1 MVDNCT
7 LVAHTDPKS
16 LVSEAYRI
24 LRTNIQ
30 FSCVDRQ
37 MKTFVVTSSNPMEG
51 KTTTIANL
59 AVTFAQAD
67 KRVLLI
73 DCDLRKPQL
82 HKMFGIPGREGLTNI
97 IACHDDYRKYIQKSD
112 VPNLYILP
120 CGTIPPNPSEL
131 LASNTMK
138 QFVLDVSND
147 YDYIFMD
154 APPVGNVTDAAILS
168 TLVDGT
174 ILVANS
180 GHISGDALKKAKE
193 ALVNVNA
200 NIFGV
205 VLNKLD
211 KGANRKYYNYN
222 YYYNRE
228 YDDGQKKRKKR
239 RNSASQFD
247 DRLSLSLF
255 SQENRP
261 LV

>member
-1 MVDNCT
+1 MVESCT
-7 LVAHTDPKS
+7 LVTHKDPKS
-16 LVSEAYRI
+16 LVSEAYRV

-37 MKTFVVTSSNPMEG
+37 MKSFVITSSNPMEG

-67 KRVLLI
+67 KKVLLI

-82 HKMFGIPGREGLTNI
+82 HRMFDVPGTEGLTNI
-97 IACHDDYRKYIQKSD
+97 IACHDDYRKYIKECD

-131 LASNTMK
+131 LASNTMR
-138 QFVLDVSND
+138 QFVKDVIND
-147 YDYIFMD
+147 FDYIFMD
-154 APPVGNVTDAAILS
+154 APPVGNVTDAAVIS
-168 TLVDGT
+168 TMVDGT

-180 GHISGDALKKAKE
+180 GHVSGEALKKAKE

-205 VLNKLD
+205 VLNRLD
-211 KGANRKYYNYN
+211 KGANRKYYS
-222 YYYNRE
+222 YYYYSKDHDSSRE
-228 YDDGQKKRKKR
+228 KRKKR
-239 RNSASQFD
+239 RRSGGQKA
-247 DRLSLSLF
+247 
-255 SQENRP
+255 ENIP
-261 LV
+261 V